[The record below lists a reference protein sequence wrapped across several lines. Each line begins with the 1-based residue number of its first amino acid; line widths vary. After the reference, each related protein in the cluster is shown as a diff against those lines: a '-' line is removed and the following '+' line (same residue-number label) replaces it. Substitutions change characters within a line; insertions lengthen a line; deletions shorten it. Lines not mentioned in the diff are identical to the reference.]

1 MPRQVLNEKVKK
13 LKDETMTLQK
23 KVTDADDFAA
33 GITAENERLKLRMKE
48 MEANL
53 EKATRQHEEMSE
65 ANKVRNPAFRTRSAE
80 LKKYT
85 VFGAAFSKQIFHVR
99 QRGHFL

>member
-48 MEANL
+48 MVANL

-65 ANKVRNPAFRTRSAE
+65 ANKVRNP
-80 LKKYT
+80 
-85 VFGAAFSKQIFHVR
+85 GAAFSKQIFHVR